1 LRKTDH
7 FPTAD
12 REAVKRLRL
21 LRCGET
27 VPKPAGSHFALAA
40 KTARNLVSRLVVD
53 QTTGLIM
60 WTLLSLIYR
69 ISCRTTLLAMRRYR
83 LTPMF

>member
-1 LRKTDH
+1 
-7 FPTAD
+7 
-12 REAVKRLRL
+12 
-21 LRCGET
+21 
-27 VPKPAGSHFALAA
+27 
-40 KTARNLVSRLVVD
+40 
-53 QTTGLIM
+53 M